1 MAIKIKSSGK
11 DKSAVKSKSAIK
23 KTLKDKPYKK
33 SISKQD
39 NLFQLSKDI
48 ISNVGV
54 GIYIIQNGK
63 FVYVS
68 PLFQKIGGYSHSDLL
83 GTKPLDH
90 VHPEDRKTVR
100 QEAIK
105 NLKRKGSSYQ
115 YRFIRKNGEIIWVM
129 EMVTSI
135 TYKGTRAALGSF
147 MDISEHKRME
157 DELRQSEEKY
167 RTIMEDMEEGYF
179 EIDLKGNFTFV
190 NDAECRNMGY
200 SRKELIGMNNRQ
212 YTDEKNAKKAFQA
225 FSNLYKTGEPSKVF
239 DYEITRKDG
248 TKAVSELLISLIKDS
263 KGKPIGFR
271 GLSRQITERK
281 FMENELRRSEEK
293 YRSILENIE
302 DGYAEMDLRGNF
314 IFFNEALCRIQGY
327 PREELIKKTYRD
339 LMDEENVQK
348 IFARY
353 NKVFTTGESEKEVPY
368 EIITKSGERR
378 HLETSITPMKD
389 DTGRIF
395 AFRGIVRDRT
405 ERKQAEEALQKSE
418 ERYRTILESIQEG
431 YFELDL
437 TGTYTFVNDAT
448 CKLLG
453 YTKEELVGM
462 QTRKHMPD
470 EDNYQQV
477 SQRYAELYQT
487 GEPIESSEVISTK
500 KDGSKVIYETSVTLI
515 RNAEGKPI
523 GFRGVSRDVTER
535 KRYEEEL
542 SLLRS
547 AMDVSQDMIFL
558 VDRTTMRFL
567 YANETAFR
575 LTGYTREEYTKKSP
589 QDMLLVDRKTLEDA
603 YDAAIAAAPAGITVE
618 MKSRTKEGI
627 QTIIELHRRA
637 LNIGNRWIIVTIMHD
652 ISQRWLAE
660 EKIRLLGQMFAALSA
675 TNETILH
682 SKSPEELYQ
691 RVCNAAVDDG
701 KFITTG
707 VLLFDPETTWVRVAA
722 ASGIGGDRL
731 REARIS
737 LDESIPE
744 GKGMVGTTFRTGKPC
759 VSNNY
764 LNDPVSLPWREIM
777 KNVGAAAVI
786 PLISGGQSIGALIF
800 YAARKRSFDDEAI
813 KLLERMAENVV
824 FALSNFE
831 REAERKRAEDRVQHL
846 ATHDSLTGLPNRLM
860 FGQLLNHA
868 IQSAKRYK
876 RQLAV
881 FFIDLDRFKI
891 INDSLGH
898 DAGDQLLQ
906 EIAIRF
912 KQSLRAADVIARLG
926 GDEFVI
932 LIEEVSDSKHVAT
945 VARKILAAAIKPF
958 VILGQE
964 CRVTASIGI
973 SIYSEDAED
982 EQSLMKNAD
991 IAMYHAKEEGKN
1003 NYQFYSK
1010 DIQSKS
1016 IERLSIETNLRFA
1029 LERNELSLHYQAKV
1043 DFKTNTINGVEAL
1056 LRWQNPYLGS
1066 VTPTQFIPVAEESGL
1081 IMPIG
1086 KWVIR
1091 TACAQNVAWQQQGL
1105 PPICMAVNLSL
1116 RQLMDEFLVEDIK
1129 KALNDCGMAPNLL
1142 ELEITESMV
1151 MHNPTRMIA
1160 VLSKIGEMGVRLAI
1174 DDFGTGYSSLGQ
1186 LKHFPINTLKV
1197 DRSFVRNIPQ
1207 DAEDKAIT
1215 KAIIAMGKTLS
1226 LTVVAEGV
1234 ETVEQMNF
1242 LKEHS
1247 CDEMQGFYFSKPI
1260 VPDQFAELLRNHLP
1274 SLKKRD

>member
-1 MAIKIKSSGK
+1 
-11 DKSAVKSKSAIK
+11 
-23 KTLKDKPYKK
+23 
-33 SISKQD
+33 
-39 NLFQLSKDI
+39 
-48 ISNVGV
+48 
-54 GIYIIQNGK
+54 
-63 FVYVS
+63 
-68 PLFQKIGGYSHSDLL
+68 
-83 GTKPLDH
+83 
-90 VHPEDRKTVR
+90 
-100 QEAIK
+100 
-105 NLKRKGSSYQ
+105 
-115 YRFIRKNGEIIWVM
+115 M
-129 EMVTSI
+129 EMITSI
-135 TYKGTRAALGSF
+135 TYKGKRAALGSF
-147 MDISEHKRME
+147 MDITEHKRTE
-157 DELRQSEEKY
+157 DELRRSEGKY

-179 EIDLKGNFTFV
+179 EIDLAGNFTFV

-200 SRKELIGMNNRQ
+200 SREELIGMNNRQ
-212 YTDEKNAKKAFQA
+212 YTDEENAKKAFQA
-225 FSNLYKTGEPSKVF
+225 FSNLYKTGDPCKIF
-239 DYEITRKDG
+239 DYEVTRKDG
-248 TKAVSELLISLIKDS
+248 TKVIAELLVSLIKDS

-271 GLSRQITERK
+271 GLSRHITERK
-281 FMENELRRSEEK
+281 RMEDELRQSEEK
-293 YRSILENIE
+293 YRTILENIE
-302 DGYAEMDLRGNF
+302 DGYAEMDLNGNF

-327 PREELIKKTYRD
+327 PREELIKKNYHD
-339 LMDEENVQK
+339 LMDEENAKK
-348 IFARY
+348 IFERY

-368 EIITKSGERR
+368 EIITKSGIKR
-378 HLETSITPMKD
+378 HIETSITPMKD
-389 DTGRIF
+389 AAGRVS
-395 AFRGIVRDRT
+395 AFRGIVRDIT
-405 ERKQAEEALQKSE
+405 ERKQAEEALVREKKFFDAVVNSSPGLFFVFDDKGNIIQSNKNAEKVTGYSTKEISKMNILDFVAKEDQKAAAQAMQEVFTKGQSSLETNILSKLGKKTPFYITGLRTKFENTICVVCTGSDITERKQTEEALQKSE
-418 ERYRTILESIQEG
+418 ERYRNILESIQEG
-431 YFELDL
+431 YFEIDL
-437 TGTYTFVNDAT
+437 ESNYTFANEANARF
-448 CKLLG
+448 LG
-453 YTKEELVGM
+453 YTKEELIGM
-462 QTRKHMPD
+462 NTRQHMD
-470 EDNYQQV
+470 EETYKQL
-477 SQRYAELYQT
+477 SKPYSELYRT
-487 GEPIESSEVISTK
+487 GIPIESLEAKSIR
-500 KDGSKVIYETSVTLI
+500 KDGSNVIYDTSVSLI
-515 RNAEGKPI
+515 RDKKGNPI

-535 KRYEEEL
+535 KQHEEEL

-575 LTGYTREEYTKKSP
+575 LTGYTREEYVKKSP

-603 YDAAIAAAPAGITVE
+603 YDEAIAAAPTGITVE
-618 MKSRTKEGI
+618 MKTRRKDGTR
-627 QTIIELHRRA
+627 TIIELHRRA
-637 LNIGNRWIIVTIMHD
+637 LNIGNRWIIVTIVHD

-660 EKIRLLGQMFAALSA
+660 EKIRLLGRMFAALSA

-722 ASGIGGDRL
+722 ASGDGGDRL
-731 REARIS
+731 REVRIS

-744 GKGMVGTTFRTGKPC
+744 GKGMVGTAFRTGKPC
-759 VSNNY
+759 VSNDY

-800 YAARKRSFDDEAI
+800 YATQKRSFDDEAI

-824 FALSNFE
+824 FALGNFE
-831 REAERKRAEDRVQHL
+831 REAERQRAEDRIQHL
-846 ATHDSLTGLPNRLM
+846 ATHDALTGLPNRLM
-860 FGQLLNHA
+860 FSQLLNHA

-881 FFIDLDRFKI
+881 FFIDLDRFKT
-891 INDSLGH
+891 INDTLGH

-932 LIEEVSDSKHVAT
+932 LIEEVSDSKQVAT
-945 VARKILAAAIKPF
+945 VAHKILAAAIKPI
-958 VILGQE
+958 VLLGEE

-1010 DIQSKS
+1010 DIQSRS

-1043 DFKTNTINGVEAL
+1043 DFKTNAINGVEAL

-1081 IMPIG
+1081 IIPIG

-1091 TACAQNVAWQQQGL
+1091 TACAQNVAWQRDGL

-1116 RQLMDEFLVEDIK
+1116 RQLMDEFLIEDIK

-1160 VLSKIGEMGVRLAI
+1160 VLAKIKELGVRLAI

-1186 LKHFPINTLKV
+1186 LKHFPIDTLKV

-1215 KAIIAMGKTLS
+1215 EAIIAMGKTLS

-1242 LKEHS
+1242 LKDHS

-1260 VPDQFAELLRNHLP
+1260 APDQFAELLRNHVP
-1274 SLKKRD
+1274 SPKKERLS